1 MNSQKITILDCTLR
15 DGSYSIDFKF
25 NKNETCAI
33 TSALDSAGIPYI
45 EVGHGLGLGAN
56 YKYRNSLEADTSYI
70 ELAKNSASKS
80 KICVFYIP
88 GIGDTTLI
96 RSAYKSG
103 IDFIRIGI
111 DVNAVHIA
119 EEAIY
124 EAKALG
130 LEVWSNLMKSY
141 TAPSDEFAA
150 ACCIAQKFGSD
161 VVALVD
167 SAGGMMPNEVAEY
180 IAKAKSLTSIP
191 LAFHGHNNLQLA
203 VANCLS
209 AIQAGALYIDTTL
222 YGMGRSAGNAATEL
236 VCALLK
242 REGIDIG
249 DIDTSLLFHA
259 AQSLISPFVSKIDK
273 DHLVDTVSGLKYLHS
288 SELPEIRKLAK
299 EKNVLVHDLILQV
312 NNSRFSSL
320 NTSKL
325 AFLGEG
331 KNNTLITPPIISNLY
346 VSNIIDLSSN
356 LVELVAKTQCSLIVS
371 ISKNKKLDTGY
382 KISTALIKWDYLL
395 IHLEVQSDEVITSIY
410 NELACSTDFWFL
422 EKSIDFNIDIDIHVH
437 RYDEDLLR
445 LSTVS
450 NKLLSIGDPVGLI
463 SSKSDALYKSL
474 SKYGE
479 YDLDYSIYDHVFIM
493 PSITSL
499 TQKMA
504 LALKS
509 QSTLYI
515 VEHCLIDTTV
525 WRIVRSKKISIVRI
539 SYTDQLAY
547 MLISTIEQ
555 LNKAAI
561 TKERM
566 LGDLYLVSHGVVA
579 PSGAYVLDDV
589 TNPSRVYGVT
599 DGCGGIIAVD
609 SIPEELVN
617 IFNFH

>member
-80 KICVFYIP
+80 KIGVFYIP

-180 IAKAKSLTSIP
+180 IAKAKSSTSIP

-410 NELACSTDFWFL
+410 NELACSTDFGFS
-422 EKSIDFNIDIDIHVH
+422 KRV
-437 RYDEDLLR
+437 
-445 LSTVS
+445 
-450 NKLLSIGDPVGLI
+450 LI
-463 SSKSDALYKSL
+463 
-474 SKYGE
+474 
-479 YDLDYSIYDHVFIM
+479 
-493 PSITSL
+493 
-499 TQKMA
+499 
-504 LALKS
+504 
-509 QSTLYI
+509 
-515 VEHCLIDTTV
+515 LI
-525 WRIVRSKKISIVRI
+525 
-539 SYTDQLAY
+539 
-547 MLISTIEQ
+547 LI
-555 LNKAAI
+555 
-561 TKERM
+561 
-566 LGDLYLVSHGVVA
+566 
-579 PSGAYVLDDV
+579 
-589 TNPSRVYGVT
+589 
-599 DGCGGIIAVD
+599 
-609 SIPEELVN
+609 
-617 IFNFH
+617 